1 MTMSG
6 QHLDQLISSC
16 LVTHAHQMLAKYQ
29 ISTVDIAGHLRRTL
43 NMENVEATKKRVTA
57 TIESTAGQSHGLAV
71 LMTEKERKLTCLN
84 FGHLTAT

>member
-6 QHLDQLISSC
+6 QHLGLLTSSC
-16 LVTHAHQMLAKYQ
+16 QAILAHQTLAKYQ

-43 NMENVEATKKRVTA
+43 NTENVETTGKRVTA
-57 TIESTAGQSHGLAV
+57 TIVSTAGQSHGLAV

-84 FGHLTAT
+84 FGHLMAT

>member
-16 LVTHAHQMLAKYQ
+16 QATHAHQMLAKYQ
-29 ISTVDIAGHLRRTL
+29 ISTVDIAGRLRRML
-43 NMENVEATKKRVTA
+43 NAENVATTGKKATA
-57 TIESTAGQSHGLAV
+57 IIESTAGQSRGLVV

-84 FGHLTAT
+84 FGHLMAT